1 MKKNTQPRALHQ
13 TLKLLLL
20 AGIASSQLL
29 QTTASAEEAPDTKN
43 RVYLTPEMATSVE
56 NFQAV
61 QTNLNFEGNP
71 ISIGGQQF
79 ERGLGVHAPSKIV
92 FPLDGKYATFHVF
105 PGPDDAN
112 SGFLEMKILVDEKEV
127 WASGQVNKRRYSPV
141 PLDFPVAGAKT
152 LTLIVDECDERGG
165 DHADWGDAYLVP
177 AAP

>member
-1 MKKNTQPRALHQ
+1 MKQNTHPRSVRQ

-29 QTTASAEEAPDTKN
+29 HTASAEEAPDTKD

-56 NFQAV
+56 NFLEV

-71 ISIGGQQF
+71 ISIGGQPF

-92 FPLDGKYATFHVF
+92 FPLDGKYATFHVV

-112 SGFLEMKILVDEKEV
+112 HGVLEMKILVDDNEV
-127 WASGQVNKRRYSPV
+127 WASGEVRSRGYSPM
-141 PLDFPVAGAKT
+141 PLEFPVAGAQT
-152 LTLIVDECDERGG
+152 LTLIVDECGERGG
-165 DHADWGDAYLVP
+165 DHASWGDAYLVP
-177 AAP
+177 AATP